1 MLVEDMVYQNEEI
14 RKKVTQ
20 EWGNPFHESMWFV
33 FPWCRSLFLED
44 SGDRVLWNVGTWSQ
58 HIDQDPAWETFR
70 REGAGWQLCSRPRGH
85 HSVWQDSGLK
95 EECLQETKEELIS
108 YLMSLTV
115 FRGISLPLLESWD
128 RISIKYPP
136 KLGKIWDKATNRNKE
151 I

>member
-1 MLVEDMVYQNEEI
+1 M
-14 RKKVTQ
+14 RKPIPWEHVVR
-20 EWGNPFHESMWFV
+20 FS
-33 FPWCRSLFLED
+33 WCRSLFLED
-44 SGDRVLWNVGTWSQ
+44 SGDRVLWNVGAWSQ

-85 HSVWQDSGLK
+85 HSVWQEDSGLK

-128 RISIKYPP
+128 RISMKYPP